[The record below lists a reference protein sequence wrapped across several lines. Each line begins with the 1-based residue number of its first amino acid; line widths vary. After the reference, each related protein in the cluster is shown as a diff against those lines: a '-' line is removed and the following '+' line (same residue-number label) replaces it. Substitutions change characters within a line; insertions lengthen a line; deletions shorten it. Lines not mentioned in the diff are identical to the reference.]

1 MLSLKRLDSVE
12 VHVLVDNV
20 PTIFPPSTVLA
31 GLHLCDRGLDLDL
44 CNSIFRDDDVR
55 IAARGGDNQAAMRP
69 QTPALKISMSPT
81 MPTCRPSATSAF
93 I

>member
-31 GLHLCDRGLDLDL
+31 GLHFCDRGLDLDRRFH
-44 CNSIFRDDDVR
+44 I
-55 IAARGGDNQAAMRP
+55 P
-69 QTPALKISMSPT
+69 
-81 MPTCRPSATSAF
+81 
-93 I
+93 